1 MKKDGRQKGLESL
14 GRPANEYVK
23 KKFWEDNNSK
33 ISLTT
38 DGIDLSNADVGE
50 KVGDKSNDGYNDYRK
65 DLRIEMVK
73 AKIAKPLTK
82 FPSKT
87 YTEKELQETIDKI
100 GKGYIEITRDNGE
113 KLRLK
118 EIEAELKERKKDKVS
133 YDELIEIM
141 EKIKKDQILDMINY

>member
-1 MKKDGRQKGLESL
+1 MKKDGRQKDLETL

-23 KKFWEDNNSK
+23 KKFGEDNNSK
-33 ISLTT
+33 VKLTT

-73 AKIAKPLTK
+73 AKIAKLLTK